1 MWVYCY
7 VCELCA
13 FRFCVVLP
21 SQLSL
26 LSSCL
31 NVFTSLILSEPQQVV
46 SHSLCLLQ
54 APHTIEQARS
64 FPAWMV
70 YKALKR
76 GISLIRFM
84 WSLFM
89 VRAAMV
95 LALLAV
101 TFLSIICLSVFLSV
115 THVLFTRTWL
125 RYVWVF
131 AVAIPS
137 VCLSSVE
144 CSLQRCYLLIY
155 FLRDVN
161 MTSLWP
167 KRK

>member
-13 FRFCVVLP
+13 CRFCVVLP

-84 WSLFM
+84 WSLFI

-101 TFLSIICLSVFLSV
+101 TFLSIYPF
-115 THVLFTRTWL
+115 
-125 RYVWVF
+125 
-131 AVAIPS
+131 
-137 VCLSSVE
+137 VCLSFCLSHTCFLPERDYVTFGSLLSQFRLSVV
-144 CSLQRCYLLIY
+144 CRMLSAKVLLTYL
-155 FLRDVN
+155 FFTWGKHDV
-161 MTSLWP
+161 TVTQT
-167 KRK
+167 